1 MFISMFRAF
10 NSTHFQVGGDNSKV
24 EGEPAKSVYK
34 TKLYFTLTLT
44 FSFWKQSSGGGG
56 RIQLEGKFTL
66 CKAAVECIA
75 CLVYSIQKWLRVVY
89 RRKNTS
95 KFHFKFLNK
104 WIMKIVIV
112 NVMKVKCKNPENVVI
127 LKQYTFKAYV
137 T

>member
-56 RIQLEGKFTL
+56 IQLEGKFTL
-66 CKAAVECIA
+66 CKAAVVCIA
-75 CLVYSIQKWLRVVY
+75 CLVYSIQKWLRVEY
-89 RRKNTS
+89 WRKNTS

-127 LKQYTFKAYV
+127 LKQYRFKAYV